1 MRTVL
6 LFLGIVFGI
15 SAQDK
20 PALNGLDPVLLTE
33 GREVSG
39 DASLGLARKGY
50 LYHFANAATRARF
63 EVQPE
68 RFEIQFDGACGKMG
82 PGSGQGSPDRFVV
95 HDGRIY
101 IFASDSCRRTFLAN
115 PENHLERPLAPP
127 SPTAAESARGQKML
141 AQALKSMGG
150 EKRIDSIQS
159 LMVRGTADPTKAG
172 AKPNGVAWGFDG
184 TTLRRETEY
193 PGWGSAIETI
203 GGETIQGGAG
213 TYQSPGGTQ
222 PMTGAGRNAV
232 RHEILHQPLLLLRAR
247 KQAGFAVWEKGG
259 MLHIFFDGVQVEFTM
274 KGGQI
279 VSANYRGR
287 GPGGPFGKLL
297 VQYSDHR
304 GVDGLV
310 LPHRITTWF
319 NENPWPGASVT
330 VDTITLNQG
339 FAKRN

>member
-1 MRTVL
+1 MFMRTVL
-6 LFLGIVFGI
+6 LFLGMVFGI
-15 SAQDK
+15 AAQDK
-20 PALNGLDPVLLTE
+20 PALSGLDPVLLTE

-68 RFEIQFDGACGKMG
+68 RFEVQFDGACGKMG
-82 PGSGQGSPDRFVV
+82 PGSGQGSPDRFAV

-115 PENHLERPLAPP
+115 PENHIERPLAPP
-127 SPTAAESARGQKML
+127 SPKKAESARGEKML

-150 EKRIDSIQS
+150 EKRIDSIRS
-159 LMVRGTADPTKAG
+159 MMVRGSADPGKAG
-172 AKPNGVAWGFDG
+172 AKPNGVAWGFEG
-184 TTLRRETEY
+184 ATLRRETDY

-203 GGETIQGGAG
+203 EEHAG
-213 TYQSPGGTQ
+213 TYQSPSGTQ

-232 RHEILHQPLLLLRAR
+232 RQEILHQPLLLLRAR
-247 KQAGFAVWEKGG
+247 KQPGFAAWERSGN
-259 MLHIFFDGVQVEFTM
+259 LHIFFEAVQVEFTL

-287 GPGGPFGKLL
+287 GPGGPLGK
-297 VQYSDHR
+297 VHAEYSGYR
-304 GVDGLV
+304 EVDGLV
-310 LPHRITTWF
+310 LPHRITTSF